1 MLALKEEYK
10 VLALARS
17 GSEASLAE
25 LNGLCS
31 RFRTLVKRR
40 GMASEVAAI
49 LAQMPPLLQV

>member
-1 MLALKEEYK
+1 M
-10 VLALARS
+10 LALART

-25 LNGLCS
+25 LNGLCL
-31 RFRTLVKRR
+31 RFRTLVRKK

>member
-1 MLALKEEYK
+1 M
-10 VLALARS
+10 LALARS